1 MVQGRPTLMRW
12 FKRIDSKAERN
23 DYYHKDSFLIR
34 TKKAKMF
41 TYYLAIV
48 ISVQP
53 TSCVDFA
60 RLFPST
66 LEEEQVSR
74 QAIAFRV
81 IQPIMKHIQ
90 HLDRFTAQI
99 LTI

>member
-1 MVQGRPTLMRW
+1 
-12 FKRIDSKAERN
+12 
-23 DYYHKDSFLIR
+23 
-34 TKKAKMF
+34 MF

-48 ISVQP
+48 ISVQL

-66 LEEEQVSR
+66 LEEQVSR

-81 IQPIMKHIQ
+81 IQPIMKHIL
-90 HLDRFTAQI
+90 HLDRFSAQI